1 MANGKLL
8 RQLVRAGVDGDQEA
22 FRRASEAVIAE
33 ERGKQHHLLAN
44 DLEKVL
50 YGRPSS
56 ASSLSVVSLKKAVP
70 SDKERGVD
78 LVDIRQPTRELGDL
92 IVSADV
98 RAAIEHI
105 LLEHHREDALTTY
118 GLEPARKL
126 LFFGPPGCGKTLTA
140 EIIATELSLPL
151 AIVRLDAVV
160 SSFLGET
167 AANLRKVFDFVESR
181 PVVVLFDEFDALA
194 KDREDSGEHG
204 ELRRVVNAVLQ
215 MIDEYRGKSVLI
227 AATNHESLL
236 DSAIWRRFDETIQFA
251 NPDSTQIKSLLQ
263 SKLRGVR
270 RNFEPSESAVWS
282 RFKGKSHADIERV
295 LRRAIKEMVL
305 QSREFLETIH
315 LDSAIARENKRRV
328 NGKSCAK

>member
-8 RQLVRAGVDGDQEA
+8 RQLVRAGVEGDHEA

-33 ERGKQHHLLAN
+33 ERGNQHHLLAN

-56 ASSLSVVSLKKAVP
+56 ASSLSVVNLKKSVP

-78 LVDIRQPTRELGDL
+78 LIDIRQPTRELTDL
-92 IVSADV
+92 VVSTEV
-98 RAAIEHI
+98 RSAVEHV
-105 LLEHHREDALTTY
+105 LLEHNREGALTTY

-140 EIIATELSLPL
+140 EIIATELGLPL
-151 AIVRLDAVV
+151 AIIRLDAVI
-160 SSFLGET
+160 SSYLGET
-167 AANLRKVFDFVESR
+167 AANLRKVLDFVEGR
-181 PVVVLFDEFDALA
+181 PVVALFDEFDALA
-194 KDREDSGEHG
+194 KDRGDSGEHG

-227 AATNHESLL
+227 AATNHENLL
-236 DSAIWRRFDETIQFA
+236 DSAIWRRFDETVQFA
-251 NPDSTQIKSLLQ
+251 NPDAVQIKALLQ

-270 RNFEPSESAVWS
+270 RNFEPSDVAVSS
-282 RFKGKSHADIERV
+282 RFKGMSHADIERV

-305 QSREFLETIH
+305 QSREFLETTH
-315 LDSAIARENKRRV
+315 LDSAIAREHKRRAT
-328 NGKSCAK
+328 GKSCTK